1 MEYQYPNVYD
11 EKKGSYTELCARC
24 GKKKKHDKDCQ
35 RCISEQELDESAKDI
50 QDLTD
55 SIKESRRQIKELIE
69 DNLKNEEQIR
79 RNQERIK
86 ILKLSLESD
95 NLSLEIQK
103 LESRFGVEV
112 VSENARVHNGKL
124 NVNTTARLET
134 HCTIVRVV
142 GHEDVYFGHVTL
154 IITYSNKELGEY
166 IWHYGVKTKGT
177 LPERLDNEFW
187 QTYYKGQTQYD
198 AEETNVSDFGKFRY
212 IPSNTKLSDMMKS
225 HFKDCISFF
234 NQPEWPPNQI
244 WGKDS
249 EYENEKAT
257 DRLERLKQ
265 LKIKEASDLKYF
277 KSKQS
282 SIDTAQ
288 KKLVHEARE
297 ARQKLRIEKIEQ
309 YIASRKEEEKT
320 EKDSRI
326 ENVVQRQK
334 QKDEKRRLAKWNAD
348 QAQLRAEQS
357 LEQSAKAKAEA
368 AKAKADAAKAK
379 ADAAKAEEAKAEAA
393 ELAKAEAAKAPVQ
406 EIKSSGS
413 GKKVRKQARDTK
425 NDPDAQLLAQLIVQN
440 KAKAKAEQAKAEQT
454 KAEEDKDEKE
464 KPTLDLPLAGVG
476 KYALVP
482 RRLVTSYQKAIDD
495 TYEQYLELK
504 NLVLSSKTADIPLL
518 LIKIQKYIQNI
529 DKYIKEVEKKVKTVE
544 CSSSYDLVLKNQ
556 EKTLQFLKMKQTD
569 EVLSTFIKEYCDS
582 ILYNISKLKTEFS
595 DSEKVED
602 TKVLVNNIA
611 LLITKY
617 IQILL
622 PLFSS
627 YKQDLEQIRD
637 IVDLESQKTINKT
650 LEFLRENKKH
660 FDHHIEPLLYERYF
674 ITEIKHL
681 QLLISSDITETEQEL
696 QRSTNQTEASK
707 NRRSLIRNYRGF
719 IIYYTSVI
727 TAMEKIKEKFK
738 RAGVDIER
746 FLSLENE
753 LIDIYNKLNLK
764 KKYLEY
770 CTAERPNIINFYR
783 TSTYIDNESDDI
795 IRGNLYILEPLKFIK
810 EENATEFIEQQRKLK
825 LKGGNTNFSTKDIL
839 QALGII

>member
-1 MEYQYPNVYD
+1 MEYQYPDIYD
-11 EKKGSYTELCARC
+11 EKKGSYTELCATC
-24 GKKKKHDKDCQ
+24 GKKKKFNKDCQ
-35 RCISEQELDESAKDI
+35 RCISEQELEESAKDI
-50 QDLTD
+50 QELTD
-55 SIKESRRQIKELIE
+55 SIKETRRQIKELIE
-69 DNLKNEEQIR
+69 DNVKNEEQIR

-103 LESRFGVEV
+103 LQSRFGVEV
-112 VSENARVHNGKL
+112 VSENARVHNGKFD
-124 NVNTTARLET
+124 VNTSARLET

-154 IITYSNKELGEY
+154 IITYSNKEFGEY

-187 QTYYKGQTQYD
+187 QTYYQGQTQYD
-198 AEETNVSDFGKFRY
+198 AEETNVSDFGRFKHIR
-212 IPSNTKLSDMMKS
+212 SDTKLSDMMKS

-257 DRLERLKQ
+257 NRLERLKQ
-265 LKIKEASDLKYF
+265 LKIKEASELKDF
-277 KSKQS
+277 KSRQS

-288 KKLVHEARE
+288 KKLVHE

-334 QKDEKRRLAKWNAD
+334 EKDEKRRVAIWNAD
-348 QAQLRAEQS
+348 QAKLRAEKS
-357 LEQSAKAKAEA
+357 SEQSANDKAKAEA
-368 AKAKADAAKAK
+368 AKA
-379 ADAAKAEEAKAEAA
+379 EA
-393 ELAKAEAAKAPVQ
+393 AKAEAAKAEAAKAEAAKAEAAKAAIQ

-413 GKKVRKQARDTK
+413 GKKVRKKALDTK
-425 NDPDAQLLAQLIVQN
+425 NDPDAQLLAQQIGLN
-440 KAKAKAEQAKAEQT
+440 KAELAKAELAKAKQ
-454 KAEEDKDEKE
+454 DSDEKD
-464 KPTLDLPLAGVG
+464 KPKLDLPPAGVG

-495 TYEQYLELK
+495 TYKQYLELK

-518 LIKIQKYIQNI
+518 LINIQKYIQNI
-529 DKYIKEVEKKVKTVE
+529 DKYIKEVEKTVKKVE

-556 EKTLQFLKMKQTD
+556 ENTLQFLKMKQTD
-569 EVLSTFIKEYCDS
+569 EVLSTFIQEYCES
-582 ILYNISKLKTEFS
+582 IFYNISKLKTEFS

-602 TKVLVNNIA
+602 IHT
-611 LLITKY
+611 LITKY
-617 IQILL
+617 IKILL
-622 PLFSS
+622 PLFPS
-627 YKQDLEQIRD
+627 YKQGLEQIRD

-674 ITEIKHL
+674 ISEIKDL
-681 QLLISSDITETEQEL
+681 QLLISEDITETEQEL
-696 QRSTNQTEASK
+696 QRATNQTEASK

-727 TAMEKIKEKFK
+727 TAMEKIKEKLK
-738 RAGVDIER
+738 IAGVDIER

-810 EENATEFIEQQRKLK
+810 EEKATEFIEQQRQLK

>member
-1 MEYQYPNVYD
+1 MEYQYPDVYD

-50 QDLTD
+50 QELTD

-86 ILKLSLESD
+86 ILKLSVESD

-177 LPERLDNEFW
+177 LPETLDNEFW

-198 AEETNVSDFGKFRY
+198 AEETNVSNFGKFRY

-257 DRLERLKQ
+257 DRLERLKK

-334 QKDEKRRLAKWNAD
+334 EKDEKRRLAKWNAD
-348 QAQLRAEQS
+348 QAQLRAQQS
-357 LEQSAKAKAEA
+357 LEQSAKDKAEA
-368 AKAKADAAKAK
+368 AK
-379 ADAAKAEEAKAEAA
+379 A

-413 GKKVRKQARDTK
+413 GKKVRKQATK

-440 KAKAKAEQAKAEQT
+440 KVEQAKAELA
-454 KAEEDKDEKE
+454 KAEQDSDEKD
-464 KPTLDLPLAGVG
+464 KPKLDLPPAGVG

-482 RRLVTSYQKAIDD
+482 RRLVNSYQKAIDD
-495 TYEQYLELK
+495 TYEHYLELK
-504 NLVLSSKTADIPLL
+504 SLVLSSKTADIPLL
-518 LIKIQKYIQNI
+518 LINIQKYIQNI

-569 EVLSTFIKEYCDS
+569 EVLSTFIQEYCES
-582 ILYNISKLKTEFS
+582 IFYNISKLKTEFS
-595 DSEKVED
+595 ESEEVED
-602 TKVLVNNIA
+602 TKVSVNNSA

-617 IQILL
+617 IKILL
-622 PLFSS
+622 PLFLS

-637 IVDLESQKTINKT
+637 IVDPESQKTINKT
-650 LEFLRENKKH
+650 LEFLRENKKYS
-660 FDHHIEPLLYERYF
+660 DHHIEPLLYERYF

-681 QLLISSDITETEQEL
+681 QLLISEDITETEQEL
-696 QRSTNQTEASK
+696 ERETNQTEASK
-707 NRRSLIRNYRGF
+707 SRRYLIRNYRGF
-719 IIYYTSVI
+719 IIYYMAVI
-727 TAMEKIKEKFK
+727 AAMEKIKEKLK

-746 FLSLENE
+746 FLPLENE

-783 TSTYIDNESDDI
+783 TSTYIDNELDDI
-795 IRGNLYILEPLKFIK
+795 IRNNLYILEPLKFI
-810 EENATEFIEQQRKLK
+810 EEEKATEFIEQQKKLK